1 MADDIYEVEEYDSS
15 QDDGLFGSIVSAS
28 DRQAISDLSC
38 TANQVADVANKVAD
52 VLELREKRKAFEA
65 ATKLEA
71 ERIRSD
77 YQENKLLIEKTYA
90 KQSRALDLSE
100 KVLDDALEKGNDAQ
114 VLAALST
121 IAGVAKQSI
130 ADELSKNKASKNN
143 TSAAKLEQM
152 DDTEALPWADF

>member
-1 MADDIYEVEEYDSS
+1 MDNDIYKVEECDSS
-15 QDDGLFGSIVSAS
+15 KEKGLFGSVESAS
-28 DRQAISDLSC
+28 DRQAINDLSH
-38 TANQVADVANKVAD
+38 TVNQATDIVNKVTD

-71 ERIRSD
+71 KRIQTD

-114 VLAALST
+114 VLAALNT

-130 ADELSKNKASKNN
+130 VDELSKNKNSKINV
-143 TSAAKLEQM
+143 SESKLEQV
-152 DDTEALPWADF
+152 DDTEPLPWADF

>member
-1 MADDIYEVEEYDSS
+1 MESDIYEAEEYDSS
-15 QDDGLFGSIVSAS
+15 QDEGLLGSIVSAS
-28 DRQAISDLSC
+28 DKQAINDLRC
-38 TANQVADVANKVAD
+38 TANQVADVANKVTD
-52 VLELREKRKAFEA
+52 ILELREKRKAFEA
-65 ATKLEA
+65 AAKLEA
-71 ERIRSD
+71 ERIKSD

-130 ADELSKNKASKNN
+130 AEELSKNKASKINV
-143 TSAAKLEQM
+143 SESKLEQV

>member
-1 MADDIYEVEEYDSS
+1 MDNDIYKVEECDSS
-15 QDDGLFGSIVSAS
+15 MKEGLFGSIVSAS
-28 DRQAISDLSC
+28 DRQAINDLSH
-38 TANQVADVANKVAD
+38 TVNQATDIVNKVTD

-71 ERIRSD
+71 KRIQTD

-114 VLAALST
+114 VLAALNT

-130 ADELSKNKASKNN
+130 VDELSKNKNSKINV
-143 TSAAKLEQM
+143 SESKLEQV
-152 DDTEALPWADF
+152 DDAEPLPWADF

>member
-1 MADDIYEVEEYDSS
+1 MDNDIYKEECDSS
-15 QDDGLFGSIVSAS
+15 KEEGLFGSIVSKS
-28 DRQAISDLSC
+28 DRQAINDLNC
-38 TANQVADVANKVAD
+38 TVNQVNEIANKVTD

-71 ERIRSD
+71 IRIQTD
-77 YQENKLLIEKTYA
+77 YQENELLIEKTYA

-114 VLAALST
+114 VLAALNT

-130 ADELSKNKASKNN
+130 VDELSKNKNSKINV
-143 TSAAKLEQM
+143 SESKLEQV
-152 DDTEALPWADF
+152 DDTEPLPWTDF

>member
-1 MADDIYEVEEYDSS
+1 MDNDIYKVEECDSS
-15 QDDGLFGSIVSAS
+15 KEEGLFGSVVSAS
-28 DRQAISDLSC
+28 DRQAINDLSH
-38 TANQVADVANKVAD
+38 TVNQATDIVNKVTD

-71 ERIRSD
+71 KRIQTD

-114 VLAALST
+114 VLAALNT

-130 ADELSKNKASKNN
+130 VDELSKNKNSKINV
-143 TSAAKLEQM
+143 SESKLEQV
-152 DDTEALPWADF
+152 DDAEPLPWADF